1 MGKKQSQ
8 NQSELFQL
16 FYLFAFTGTVTGKKR
31 NSINMHVEIRVGEK
45 SEEFCSFETII
56 WT

>member
-1 MGKKQSQ
+1 VGKKQSQ

-16 FYLFAFTGTVTGKKR
+16 LYLFVFTGTVTGKR
-31 NSINMHVEIRVGEK
+31 RSSINMHVEIRVGEK

>member
-16 FYLFAFTGTVTGKKR
+16 LYLFVFTGTVTGKR
-31 NSINMHVEIRVGEK
+31 RSSINMHVEI

-56 WT
+56 CT